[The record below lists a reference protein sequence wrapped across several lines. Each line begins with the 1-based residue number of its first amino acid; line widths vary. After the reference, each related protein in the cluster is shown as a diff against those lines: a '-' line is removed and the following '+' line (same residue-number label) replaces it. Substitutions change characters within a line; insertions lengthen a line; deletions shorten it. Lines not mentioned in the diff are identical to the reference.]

1 MVPRVSHIGF
11 QKRVTWLLLALL
23 LCGMEATAQVT
34 VGENFHLNL
43 NGSVGVGYNGS
54 FGNAEIQSGHG
65 QGVNGNGELTGYYF
79 DRNFLNFQIRPYY
92 DRSQSNTESQ
102 VITRGTGI
110 SGSVGLFGGSRFP
123 GSISFGK
130 DFSGDSTFQIAGIPT
145 VVQDSSSQSFG
156 ISWSANLKDLP
167 WVSASYGRGSSRSE
181 FAGMEGN
188 SWSQNENLNSG
199 YQVAGFTLAGN
210 LSHNTSSYTTPEFLS
225 AEVLRGGSNGTSY
238 GLSAAHQLPLNGGL
252 TLGWS
257 HSHSEASNGYGYGT
271 TFYTAGTTFTP
282 WRRLTLYQNATYATN
297 VSELLAQTVLNGE
310 TVSHLSDSDSSGV
323 FYDAGAGLF
332 IGHGVNVSGRFN
344 HRIQWLAGVRYE
356 DSQFGGNL
364 NYNYAH
370 KFLGMLY
377 FSFGLTDTAS
387 QRGNNG
393 LGYTANVGMGRR
405 FGHWETNSDFSY
417 AQNVVTLGT
426 LATTS
431 SYSYGTA
438 LKRKVS
444 NDLRVG
450 GSFRGSHSGLS
461 VQTGNSN
468 HAESGSGML
477 MWRRWGFNGS
487 FSQSVGT
494 SVLTTTGELRSTPL
508 GPLLTNDF
516 LLVDARA
523 YSGSASTLVLRRLSI
538 AGGYSKFRS
547 STLHG
552 PASVINSGSRY
563 SVQTQYRLRKFS
575 FTGGLSHYSQSVSTI
590 ADQPR
595 EATAFYFSINR
606 WFNVF

>member
-1 MVPRVSHIGF
+1 MVPRVSLIGF
-11 QKRVTWLLLALL
+11 QRLVTWWLLALL
-23 LCGMEATAQVT
+23 LYGMEAAAQVT
-34 VGENFHLNL
+34 AGENFHMNL

-54 FGNAEIQSGHG
+54 FGNADIQSGHG

-79 DRNFLNFQIRPYY
+79 DPNFLNFQVRPYY
-92 DRSQSNTESQ
+92 DRSQSNTDSQ
-102 VITRGTGI
+102 IITRGTGI
-110 SGSVGLFGGSRFP
+110 SGTVGLFGGSHFP

-130 DFSGDSTFQIAGIPT
+130 DFSSGSTFQIAGIPT
-145 VVQDSSSQSFG
+145 VVQDSSSQTFG
-156 ISWSANLKDLP
+156 IGWSANIKDLP
-167 WVSASYGRGSSRSE
+167 WISASYGRGSSQSE
-181 FAGMEGN
+181 FAGMESN

-210 LSHNTSSYTTPEFLS
+210 LSHNNSSYQTPEFLT
-225 AEVLRGGSNGTSY
+225 AEFLKGGSDGTSY
-238 GLSAAHQLPLNGGL
+238 GLSASHQLPLNGGL

-257 HSHSEASNGYGYGT
+257 HSHSEGSNGYGYGT

-282 WRRLTLYQNATYATN
+282 WRRLTFFQNGTYATD
-297 VSELLAQTVLNGE
+297 VSALLAQTILHDA
-310 TVSHLSDSDSSGV
+310 TVSNLSDTGSIGV

-332 IGHGVNVSGRFN
+332 VGHGVNVSGRFN
-344 HRIQWLAGVRYE
+344 HRVQWLMGVRYE

-431 SYSYGTA
+431 SYSFGTS
-438 LKRKVS
+438 LKRKIS
-444 NDLRVG
+444 NQLRVG

-461 VQTGNSN
+461 VQEGNSN
-468 HAESGSGML
+468 HAESGSGMV
-477 MWRRWGFNGS
+477 MWGRWGFNGS
-487 FSQSVGT
+487 YSQSAGT
-494 SVLTTTGELRSTPL
+494 SILTTTGELRSTPL
-508 GPLLTNDF
+508 ASLLTNDF
-516 LLVDARA
+516 LLVNARA
-523 YSGSASTLVLRRLSI
+523 YAGSASTLLFRRLSI

-552 PASVINSGSRY
+552 PVGVIDSGSRY
-563 SVQTQYRLRKFS
+563 SVQIQYRLRKFS

-590 ADQPR
+590 AGQPR
-595 EATAFYFSINR
+595 AATAYYFSVNR